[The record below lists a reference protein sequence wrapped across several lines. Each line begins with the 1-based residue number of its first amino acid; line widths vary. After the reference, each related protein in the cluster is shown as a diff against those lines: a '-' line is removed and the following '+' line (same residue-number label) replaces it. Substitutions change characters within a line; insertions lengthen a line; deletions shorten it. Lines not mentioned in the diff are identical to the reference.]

1 MSRLIQS
8 TRSVMESA
16 DSGLEKLMDEAIAN
30 AEDFDEEEAGSAVA
44 SVYGKDDPILTEIIK
59 DGIENPEEN
68 FDQVPP
74 VQSDEVSSDEYEEGV
89 TMIDSRYT
97 NDFDDATESNI
108 AILESM
114 IGVEGVTAQAV
125 AKRQSDDTKSTLESI
140 LGMSTTESYDSCD
153 WEEDNDGWEDNVN
166 DLDRDNPEDLIEDAE
181 TTFQPEPTKISTR
194 REMHPDEEVVTKE
207 ALAELDALLESA
219 GISDCDDGECDDD
232 DDSDDEYD
240 DDVDEGCSSKEGCAK
255 ESVTESMIDNLL
267 DMY

>member
-30 AEDFDEEEAGSAVA
+30 IEDFDEEEADNAVA
-44 SVYGKDDPILTEIIK
+44 SVYGKDDPILTEIIQ

-97 NDFDDATESNI
+97 NDFDDATE
-108 AILESM
+108 ATTLGILESL
-114 IGVEGVTAQAV
+114 IGEEGHADAV
-125 AKRQSDDTKSTLESI
+125 HEDKRTDSSVSALESI
-140 LGMSTTESYDSCD
+140 VNMVATESYDDCN

-194 REMHPDEEVVTKE
+194 REMHPDEEVATKE
-207 ALAELDALLESA
+207 SLDYLDALLEA
-219 GISDCDDGECDDD
+219 CEGDDCDTSDVDDVDIDDTDDTDDD
-232 DDSDDEYD
+232 VDA
-240 DDVDEGCSSKEGCAK
+240 DDVDEGCAK
-255 ESVTESMIDNLL
+255 ESAAIDELL
-267 DMY
+267 EIF

>member
-30 AEDFDEEEAGSAVA
+30 VEDFDEEEADNAVA
-44 SVYGKDDPILTEIIK
+44 SVYGKDDPILTEIIQ

-108 AILESM
+108 SILESM

-194 REMHPDEEVVTKE
+194 REMHPDEEVATKE
-207 ALAELDALLESA
+207 SLDYLDALLEA
-219 GISDCDDGECDDD
+219 CEGDDCDTSDVDDVDTD
-232 DDSDDEYD
+232 DTD
-240 DDVDEGCSSKEGCAK
+240 DDVDADDADEGCAK
-255 ESVTESMIDNLL
+255 ESAAIDELL
-267 DMY
+267 EIF